1 MTSTV
6 MTASRARVTYAS
18 NVGMSM
24 LPRDKN
30 YRNKTQDGIRER
42 GGSQMHTGMI
52 FLCFQTNPNR
62 M

>member
-1 MTSTV
+1 

-30 YRNKTQDGIRER
+30 YRNKTQEGIRER